1 MKQTLLGSLKVFLNL
16 KYPINYRSSGC
27 IHNQPCQEN
36 QPKSLQHNTLNKSRH
51 RKETAQ
57 SLFMA
62 ELQCL
67 SSKQQILLNL
77 YHVSDEQKREK
88 ERATRRWRRL
98 CEHGEFSR
106 KEIKSRHFLHQLQLI
121 KQSFNSAKK
130 ICLVPRSI
138 LSLVSAPNNLM
149 SESNPFTLFN

>member
-1 MKQTLLGSLKVFLNL
+1 MILLSQFFAFNLKNCIFIRWISYSISIFQRQRSHFDDFACGSLSVFLNL
-16 KYPINYRSSGC
+16 KYPINYTSSGYV
-27 IHNQPCQEN
+27 HSRPCQEN

-77 YHVSDEQKREK
+77 YQVSDEQKERKRVSELTACGKAQTSTVNAWLQKVCIK
-88 ERATRRWRRL
+88 E
-98 CEHGEFSR
+98 
-106 KEIKSRHFLHQLQLI
+106 
-121 KQSFNSAKK
+121 
-130 ICLVPRSI
+130 
-138 LSLVSAPNNLM
+138 
-149 SESNPFTLFN
+149 

>member
-1 MKQTLLGSLKVFLNL
+1 MSFLAVFIHFFMCHPERQRSHFDDFSCGPLSVFLNL
-16 KYPINYRSSGC
+16 KYPINYTSSGYV
-27 IHNQPCQEN
+27 HSRPCQEN

-77 YHVSDEQKREK
+77 YQVSDEQKSELAGTK
-88 ERATRRWRRL
+88 QRL
-98 CEHGEFSR
+98 CERWGCRKVCTGEWKKSNQSVFSVNY
-106 KEIKSRHFLHQLQLI
+106 S
-121 KQSFNSAKK
+121 
-130 ICLVPRSI
+130 
-138 LSLVSAPNNLM
+138 
-149 SESNPFTLFN
+149 

>member
-1 MKQTLLGSLKVFLNL
+1 MHYCKRQRSHFDDFACGSLSVFLNL
-16 KYPINYRSSGC
+16 KYPINYTCSGY
-27 IHNQPCQEN
+27 IHSRPCQEN

-77 YHVSDEQKREK
+77 YQVSDEQKREN
-88 ERATRRWRRL
+88 ERANRHKHTL
-98 CEHGEFSR
+98 CE
-106 KEIKSRHFLHQLQLI
+106 
-121 KQSFNSAKK
+121 
-130 ICLVPRSI
+130 C
-138 LSLVSAPNNLM
+138 VSASKNKGVK
-149 SESNPFTLFN
+149 SNIFSTNYT